1 MDPSMNA
8 TNREGTPIGLPL
20 VILQMAVSAIA
31 FIIVLGVM
39 ALVVPLWQF
48 GKWLISYYRRCRT
61 VQRYSAAPLFAV
73 EQVGNLSAEDAY
85 YRSLRHL
92 LTEEVQ
98 DSFKEQHQRT
108 PQRILALIQQLDQA
122 TPLFSH

>member
-1 MDPSMNA
+1 MDPFMNT
-8 TNREGTPIGLPL
+8 TNHREGTPIGLPL

-39 ALVVPLWQF
+39 ALAMPLWQF

-61 VQRYSAAPLFAV
+61 VQRYSAAPLFA
-73 EQVGNLSAEDAY
+73 AEDAY

-98 DSFKEQHQRT
+98 DSFKEQHERT

-122 TPLFSH
+122 TPSFSH